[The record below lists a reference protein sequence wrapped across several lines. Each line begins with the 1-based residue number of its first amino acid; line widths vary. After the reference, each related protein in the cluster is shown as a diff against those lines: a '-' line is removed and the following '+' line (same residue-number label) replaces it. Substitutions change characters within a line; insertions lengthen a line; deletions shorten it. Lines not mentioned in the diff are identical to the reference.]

1 MKKVNIRIGK
11 IIENTIYILLIIPLA
26 IITIRVSYQVI
37 FLKDKIPDIFGY
49 KLFFILDENMD
60 ETLNKGDLVITYD
73 KNVNDIKENDVVAFR
88 NGMNTVTIH
97 KVHDIQEGNKTS
109 LDNSE
114 RIFIMSVAQNETND
128 AKYVD
133 GKKIEGL
140 VVKRIPRLGAILYS
154 ISRPIAMLIISCVI
168 LGVGGIWIFIAG
180 KIDEKEAKKLEQKQK
195 ETQKEDKK
203 HSISV

>member
-1 MKKVNIRIGK
+1 MGKKAGK
-11 IIENTIYILLIIPLA
+11 KIENTIYILLIILLA

-49 KLFFILDENMD
+49 KLFFILDGNMD

-73 KNVNDIKENDVVAFR
+73 KNINDIKKNDVVAFR

-114 RIFIMSVAQNETND
+114 RIFIMNVAPNETND
-128 AKYVD
+128 AKYID

-140 VVKRIPRLGAILYS
+140 VVKKIPKLGSVLYS
-154 ISRPIAMLIISCVI
+154 ISKPIAMLIISCII
-168 LGVGGIWIFIAG
+168 LGIGSIWIFIAG
-180 KIDEKEAKKLEQKQK
+180 KIDEKASK
-195 ETQKEDKK
+195 
-203 HSISV
+203 S